1 MRVIT
6 GKGQIVREYILTAPE
21 GTIILPERGL
31 DLDEQ
36 ASFLKQ
42 KLSEGFDGDIVTFSP
57 WIICDTPTG
66 SVYTINENLELIEN
80 TNHKFGDSA
89 DVSSMVVMRRQKS
102 CSNLTLE
109 KIDEIKEDVIRIKT
123 KEDVNNVLNK
133 LSTIGQSFE
142 KLSVI
147 NILKAKRAAIEGDKK

>member
-21 GTIILPERGL
+21 GTVILPERGL
-31 DLDEQ
+31 DLEEQ
-36 ASFLKQ
+36 AAFLKQ

-80 TNHKFGDSA
+80 ANHKFGDSA
-89 DVSSMVVMRRQKS
+89 DVSSMVIMRRQES

-109 KIDEIKEDVIRIKT
+109 KINEIKEDALRIKT
-123 KEDVNNVLNK
+123 KEDVSNVLNK
-133 LSTIGQSFE
+133 LNEIGKSFE
-142 KLSVI
+142 KASVI
-147 NILKAKRAAIEGDKK
+147 NILKAKRAAIEGNVE